1 MVQFLILTHYLQMYI
16 CPSHGARKRKGGDD
30 TCWPMVNTWT
40 KYAQSQWSFH
50 VPELAVREGGRLKLR
65 LSLYTG

>member
-1 MVQFLILTHYLQMYI
+1 MLVQFLILSHYHTIYSIYI
-16 CPSHGARKRKGGDD
+16 CPSRGARESKGGDD

-50 VPELAVREGGRLKLR
+50 VPELAVREGDA
-65 LSLYTG
+65 